1 MAVTIGEAVEAY
13 EAHAR
18 SLGLADSYV
27 RIQMSY
33 LTRFA
38 ECCNGIQAKSLTPL
52 HIARF
57 YDTLP
62 NTSGSHNR
70 ALSAL
75 RGFVVYLERMRHVK
89 QGSTG
94 FLLGDRKT
102 RKFTRLP
109 KYYIPVS
116 QFGPMIAAARRRHWV
131 DGITLALAF
140 YTLARQGEIAN
151 LRLKDVDLDNLTIR
165 IYRQKRRRWTIV
177 QMCPELRDEI
187 FIWLNVYADSTGYTG
202 RPLGVQDMMREHP
215 DWFLAP
221 ALECIRGRRDDGPF
235 DASKTT
241 YRVIPDQEAGRLED
255 LVKRMLDIFGAKTED
270 GKSVKHKGEGMH
282 TIRRSGARAMI
293 DYLSGVWNDDR
304 ALLMVSTMLD
314 HDTTV
319 MTLSYIGRSL
329 EQKRLNTY
337 LAGHSM
343 YGDHGRAYPAG
354 SNVTRLPLDGPG
366 SHGDGLGRSEG
377 IGLGS
382 GEVDAL

>member
-1 MAVTIGEAVEAY
+1 MPVTIEEAVRAY
-13 EAHAR
+13 EDHAR

-33 LTRFA
+33 LNRFA
-38 ECCNGIQAKSLTPL
+38 KSCNGIQAKSLTPL

-57 YDTLP
+57 YETLP
-62 NTSGSHNR
+62 KTPGSQNR

-75 RGFVVYLERMRHVK
+75 RGFVVYLERMKHVK

-116 QFGPMIAAARRRHWV
+116 QFGPMLDAAERRHPV
-131 DGITLALAF
+131 DRMTLALAF

-151 LRLKDVDLDNLTIR
+151 LKLKDINFDDMTIQ
-165 IYRQKRRRWTIV
+165 IYRPKRRRWTTV
-177 QMCPELRDEI
+177 QICPELADELMR
-187 FIWLNVYADSTGYTG
+187 WLLFYAKQTDSANIHFLVG
-202 RPLGVQDMMREHP
+202 DHP

-221 ALECIRGRRDDGPF
+221 ALECVRGRRPDGPF
-235 DASKTT
+235 TASKTT

-293 DYLSGVWNDDR
+293 DYLSNVWNEDR
-304 ALLMVSTMLD
+304 ALGMVRTMLD
-314 HDTTV
+314 HDSTV
-319 MTLSYIGRSL
+319 VTLDYIGRSL

-343 YGDHGRAYPAG
+343 YGDHGRALPVD
-354 SNVTRLPLDGPG
+354 SNVTRLPQAAANQ
-366 SHGDGLGRSEG
+366 
-377 IGLGS
+377 I
-382 GEVDAL
+382 GEVDVL